1 MKQVFQVEGMSCGH
15 CVRAVT
21 GAVREIDPD
30 ADVQVDLASGTVD
43 IASDRPRD
51 QLADAI
57 REAGY
62 EIRA

>member
-21 GAVREIDPD
+21 GAIREVDPD
-30 ADVQVDLASGTVD
+30 AAVQVDLASGTVD

-62 EIRA
+62 EIRS